1 MTNVSE
7 TQLKKAIE
15 MYYDK
20 TSEIFQKYNA
30 CMIIAKYYAEEEKD
44 FEEALPWLMK
54 SYAEFERIEGLIQVV
69 KYYMGMNRFL
79 LAYSLALVCLFTQ
92 KFDGV
97 GCNDFIYDFERH
109 YLLAKLCVKLNKLEE
124 GISHIKKAVEGLRE
138 KYDGKKFDM
147 YDEYIN
153 SCKELFLATGA

>member
-15 MYYDK
+15 MYHDK
-20 TSEIFQKYNA
+20 TSEIYQKYIA
-30 CMIIAKYYAEEEKD
+30 CMTIAKHFIEEEND

-54 SYAEFERIEGLIQVV
+54 SYSQFERIEGLIQVV
-69 KYYMGMNRFL
+69 KYYMSMDRFL

-92 KFDGV
+92 KFENI
-97 GCNDFIYDFERH
+97 GCDDFIYDFERH
-109 YLLAKLCVKLNKLEE
+109 FLLAKLCVKLNKLEE

-138 KYDGKKFDM
+138 EYDGKKFDM
-147 YDEYIN
+147 YDDYLN
-153 SCKELFLATGA
+153 SCKQIFLDTGA